1 MQSIQQYDVQLVNGT
16 VIKTS
21 EDSTVPEESRL
32 LTLFQNSKESEVLPV
47 TLQSGEVSFIPK
59 RSIRMITTSGV
70 IQLSTPSEVNNF
82 NINIQ

>member
-1 MQSIQQYDVQLVNGT
+1 MRSIHQYDVQLVNGT
-16 VIKTS
+16 VIKTC

-32 LTLFQNSKESEVLPV
+32 LTLFQNLKESEILPV
-47 TLQSGEVSFIPK
+47 ALLSGEVSFIPK